1 MSFPHECP
9 ACYRG
14 DHDRHNRG
22 HGLTPGLIGGTYCP
36 CTGECATEQRPNPL
50 DQLLAA
56 PGGDPLESA
65 DLLVLD
71 PADPELVER
80 IAWLFWLKLQDYMP
94 GLTAEDWQ
102 EITERMRPEIADAL
116 AGGDPS

>member
-1 MSFPHECP
+1 MTARP
-9 ACYRG
+9 APEDSRVAKLVSMFGVIDYPLP
-14 DHDRHNRG
+14 DRFR
-22 HGLTPGLIGGTYCP
+22 
-36 CTGECATEQRPNPL
+36 
-50 DQLLAA
+50 DAA
-56 PGGDPLESA
+56 LEIDCFESA
-65 DLLVLD
+65 GLLVLD